1 MDLKKGLFRVETC
14 HPEVRAKAKGTMK
27 RFFIEQIITKILM
40 KRT

>member
-27 RFFIEQIITKILM
+27 RYFIERVIIKILL
-40 KRT
+40 KK